1 MRRAISTDADKP
13 VEQRHSASHFARV
26 ARVLSYERRDL
37 NARSLKDW
45 QHRIQSCQASTAA
58 TVWVN
63 DEVHAPRLE
72 RSSRKNQQGLQEG
85 AAKHVGLALIERI
98 APRGTCWLVAREVKG
113 DSSPEFSL
121 VDR

>member
-72 RSSRKNQQGLQEG
+72 CSSRKNQQGLQEG
-85 AAKHVGLALIERI
+85 AAKHVGLALIER
-98 APRGTCWLVAREVKG
+98 APLELAGRGG
-113 DSSPEFSL
+113 
-121 VDR
+121 